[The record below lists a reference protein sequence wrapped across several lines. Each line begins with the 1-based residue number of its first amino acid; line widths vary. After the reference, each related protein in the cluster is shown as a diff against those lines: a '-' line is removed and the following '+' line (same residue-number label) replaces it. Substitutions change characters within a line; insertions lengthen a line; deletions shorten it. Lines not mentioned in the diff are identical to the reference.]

1 MPRSDCRRRA
11 GHQENLWAAA
21 CLARA
26 NGRLHD
32 DRAAL
37 EESLAGWRRIGSRF
51 EHACTLLL
59 MPDRAAQGHAELD
72 ALGCP
77 PPAT

>member
-1 MPRSDCRRRA
+1 VPA
-11 GHQENLWAAA
+11 AQEYLWAAA

-26 NGRLHD
+26 NGRLHND
-32 DRAAL
+32 CAAL
-37 EESLAGWRRIGSRF
+37 EESLEGGQRIGSRF
-51 EHACTLLL
+51 ERACTLLL
-59 MPDRAAQGHAELD
+59 MPDLAAQGRAELD